1 MDEVINA
8 AKELK
13 EAIDN
18 LPLTK
23 EYYLLSNLLEN
34 DESLKEMRKEIA
46 RLAFEGKEQER
57 ENLLKVYNNNPLVS
71 NYQAIKSE
79 LTDLLKEIVNQI
91 Q

>member
-34 DESLKEMRKEIA
+34 DESLKGMRKEIA

-79 LTDLLKEIVNQI
+79 LADLLKEIVSQI

>member
-13 EAIDN
+13 RAIDN

-23 EYYLLSNLLEN
+23 EYYFLSNLLEN

-46 RLAFEGKEQER
+46 RLSFEGKEQER
-57 ENLLKVYNNNPLVS
+57 ENLLKVYNSNPLVS
-71 NYQAIKSE
+71 NYLAIKNE
-79 LTDLLKEIVNQI
+79 LSDLLKEIVNQI

>member
-13 EAIDN
+13 RAIDN

-23 EYYLLSNLLEN
+23 EYYFLSNLLEN

-79 LTDLLKEIVNQI
+79 LTDLLKEIVSQI